1 MRYPYRLTTKA
12 AFKNWNLDCHPS
24 CGSVEAQFWKSAT
37 ASAQLVVFCTFGV
50 LRMSVKTTGCRL
62 SSCDLLTLFHEL
74 AYLTVSV
81 FSYLEYSV
89 LIYGNVMSVV
99 GHAEMSWFTGLWHV
113 PPDLSQFHLSVTLQ
127 DRFAT
132 VKHMYSRQLFPYFG
146 Q

>member
-1 MRYPYRLTTKA
+1 MRHPYRLTTKA
-12 AFKNWNLDCHPS
+12 TFKNWNLDCHPS

-37 ASAQLVVFCTFGV
+37 KSSQLVESSAHLVYV
-50 LRMSVKTTGCRL
+50 SRKTTGCRL
-62 SSCDLLTLFHEL
+62 SLCDLLTVFHEL

-81 FSYLEYSV
+81 FSYLEFSF
-89 LIYGNVMSVV
+89 LIYGNVMPVV
-99 GHAEMSWFTGLWHV
+99 GQAEMSWFTGLWHV

-132 VKHMYSRQLFPYFG
+132 VKHMYSRQLFPYFS